1 MPATD
6 SRRSR
11 VYAAEH
17 QVERLLDRA
26 AAGATTVDFFGSGLT
41 LPVERRFADIAS
53 MQRWCDEVL
62 AFQPVVQQWPGTP
75 PVRVR
80 ERKGLTR
87 AHYQAP
93 GEIAVPLRTRWAARE
108 LVLCH
113 ELTHHLVFHDRSV
126 PADVPGHGREFLGA
140 YEYLVDIMIGPEV
153 ALLLSAGFDAA
164 GARA

>member
-113 ELTHHLVFHDRSV
+113 ELAHHLVCHD
-126 PADVPGHGREFLGA
+126 PAVASDVAGHGGPFLDA
-140 YEYLVDIMIGPEV
+140 YADLVEGVIGPEV
-153 ALLLSAGFDAA
+153 ALLLRAGFDAA
-164 GARA
+164 GARP